1 MSIVPVESFRTR
13 SSIFDPSHYDD
24 LFFEFSTKLSIDT
37 GLLAVKQRETS
48 RPSSTQS
55 RFFVFEN
62 KKKKKKNRRRVINLP
77 SSSGSRIHGRTA
89 CDLKHKQPQREFEF
103 SLGQGQASVGP
114 ALNFE
119 IAISTKSEKN
129 EQTPKTRRNRGRQPD
144 KNNRH
149 TNQQFLA
156 RGPAAA
162 ATKDISA
169 LDK

>member
-1 MSIVPVESFRTR
+1 MRRSFRSNR
-13 SSIFDPSHYDD
+13 
-24 LFFEFSTKLSIDT
+24 FSVRKFNRHDR
-37 GLLAVKQRETS
+37 QRV
-48 RPSSTQS
+48 RL
-55 RFFVFEN
+55 R
-62 KKKKKKNRRRVINLP
+62 
-77 SSSGSRIHGRTA
+77 GRIADSGRTT
-89 CDLKHKQPQREFEF
+89 CDLKHKPPWREFEF

-119 IAISTKSEKN
+119 IAISTKSEKS

-144 KNNRH
+144 QNNRH

>member
-1 MSIVPVESFRTR
+1 MIDTDFALR
-13 SSIFDPSHYDD
+13 SSIPFDHHFDSN
-24 LFFEFSTKLSIDT
+24 LSTKLSIVTRLTPTLRD
-37 GLLAVKQRETS
+37 VS
-48 RPSSTQS
+48 FS
-55 RFFVFEN
+55 
-62 KKKKKKNRRRVINLP
+62 KKRNDRRRVVNLL

-89 CDLKHKQPQREFEF
+89 CDSRHKPPQREFEF

>member
-1 MSIVPVESFRTR
+1 MIDLVQAVWRYRLNNFTQRRFSIAWSL
-13 SSIFDPSHYDD
+13 D
-24 LFFEFSTKLSIDT
+24 LNFLRNLHSDGT
-37 GLLAVKQRETS
+37 VKPDHVQT
-48 RPSSTQS
+48 
-55 RFFVFEN
+55 
-62 KKKKKKNRRRVINLP
+62 NRRRVYCLRVDR
-77 SSSGSRIHGRTA
+77 GSTA
-89 CDLKHKQPQREFEF
+89 VPHVTRSTNPQREFEF

-144 KNNRH
+144 QNNRH

-169 LDK
+169 LDKWKRN